1 MNINIPVS
9 KISSIIEKRRKLPK
23 ICFSFFWKKISNI
36 FDAQVKADIAASFQ
50 NAAIEI
56 LVAKIKKAIIQTGHK
71 SIVISGGV
79 AANNALRNQIKSLE
93 DEFNCKV
100 FYPSMK
106 HCTDNAAMIAYLG
119 SLKSVDKN
127 QTKNPTKINQKPFKN
142 Q

>member
-1 MNINIPVS
+1 MLNSGDLNLSFSGLKTAVLYQVQ
-9 KISSIIEKRRKLPK
+9 KIQDL
-23 ICFSFFWKKISNI
+23 N
-36 FDAQVKADIAASFQ
+36 DDVKADIAASFQ

-106 HCTDNAAMIAYLG
+106 HCTDNAAMIA
-119 SLKSVDKN
+119 
-127 QTKNPTKINQKPFKN
+127 
-142 Q
+142 